1 MALVLLPVPV
11 SSPVPLAP
19 IVIGSL
25 KGANKRTWMDF
36 VASGAAHELYDAAS
50 PAGADKK
57 YRPLRPTPPGSA
69 ASRSP
74 SRERAPASGAE
85 SKPRRRR
92 QTSRKRAR
100 TACIPCRERKV
111 KCEGAQPGT
120 SCTQCGVGGA
130 SCHWPEEDGR
140 STEAR
145 RAQLREPRKRR
156 RSDGTTP
163 AGDNATPAS
172 SVVSSTP
179 TADSVTPSSVGDA
192 LAWMDDEFVSP
203 TADLTPLWDYA
214 PAQPFDFDLAL
225 AGMPEPQPLSF
236 DLPGFDLA
244 HFMGL
249 DPLAAATLLD
259 SGGGGLMPPPHAYPQ
274 PDNPN
279 GRPDWPP
286 VAETGLS
293 PEHDEEIELPD
304 CHRGP
309 R

>member
-1 MALVLLPVPV
+1 MT
-11 SSPVPLAP
+11 
-19 IVIGSL
+19 
-25 KGANKRTWMDF
+25 N
-36 VASGAAHELYDAAS
+36 
-50 PAGADKK
+50 
-57 YRPLRPTPPGSA
+57 RPFGWRPTSVP
-69 ASRSP
+69 
-74 SRERAPASGAE
+74 ELWLTD
-85 SKPRRRR
+85 
-92 QTSRKRAR
+92 Q
-100 TACIPCRERKV
+100 CRERKV

-120 SCTQCGVGGA
+120 SCTQCGVAGA

-163 AGDNATPAS
+163 TADTTPAS
-172 SVVSSTP
+172 SVVASTP
-179 TADSVTPSSVGDA
+179 TADGVTPSSVNSDA
-192 LAWMDDEFVSP
+192 LAWMDDDFVSP
-203 TADLTPLWDYA
+203 TADFTPLWDYTA
-214 PAQPFDFDLAL
+214 PATAPAFDFDLSSAL
-225 AGMPEPQPLSF
+225 AAMPEPAAPLSF

-249 DPLAAATLLD
+249 DPLAAAALLD
-259 SGGGGLMPPPHAYPQ
+259 NSNNNGVMPPMQGYPT